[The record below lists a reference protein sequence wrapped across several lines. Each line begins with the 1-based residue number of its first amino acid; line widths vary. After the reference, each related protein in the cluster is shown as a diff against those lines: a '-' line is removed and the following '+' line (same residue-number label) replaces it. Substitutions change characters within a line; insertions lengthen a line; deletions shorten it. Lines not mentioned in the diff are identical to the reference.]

1 MNQIQ
6 IRIALPPA
14 GVTAH
19 NSGHWRSKSEAIR
32 RYRKAV
38 CETAAFSI
46 AGPELPLRFKAKIHH
61 DWYLGRT
68 ALESQLGAR
77 CPKSAKHY
85 RPTDE
90 GNAIQALKPAID
102 GLVDA
107 GVLVDDRAAYVEWG
121 AFTRRSTAKEH
132 EGRCE
137 IILTLEIL
145 ETPVPPKKERCKPS

>member
-1 MNQIQ
+1 LNQIQ
-6 IRIALPPA
+6 IRIPLPPA

-32 RYRKAV
+32 LYRKIV
-38 CETAAFSI
+38 CETAAVSI
-46 AGPELPLRFKAKIHH
+46 VGYELPLKYKVRIHH

-107 GVLVDDRAAYVEWG
+107 GVLFDDRAAYVEWG
-121 AFTRRSTAKEH
+121 TFTRRSTAKEH
-132 EGRCE
+132 EGKCE
-137 IILTLEIL
+137 IILTIEIL
-145 ETPVPPKKERCKPS
+145 TTPAPPKREGKKPS